1 MADARGLLESLIG
14 RRLQTVTGRENR
26 VLGVDADTVRVWTS
40 RSPSGQPIPIA
51 WVQDALDRLDRDGEI
66 EISVQS
72 VRYRSA
78 FIGAVLAELPERT
91 GSANRLAAKDP
102 ADPGQT
108 TRRRRGRQ
116 RRSSSLAA

>member
-1 MADARGLLESLIG
+1 MADARGLLQSLVG

-66 EISVQS
+66 ET
-72 VRYRSA
+72 RSGPSG
-78 FIGAVLAELPERT
+78 IAVPSSARFWLSFRRAQVLRT
-91 GSANRLAAKDP
+91 VSPPKIRLTQARVGPP
-102 ADPGQT
+102 AV
-108 TRRRRGRQ
+108 RQ